1 MKKSELIK
9 KLQNEY
15 NKEYAT
21 RGLSGKL
28 EEIDK
33 RLKAAKNK

>member
-1 MKKSELIK
+1 MLK
-9 KLQNEY
+9 KLQEEY